1 MPKRPETQDTVLLA
15 LELLRRIPRQ
25 RKVSAIE
32 LHAQLQGLGLQR
44 DVRTIQRQLENL
56 SQHFDIERDD
66 RSKPYGYRWKEQ
78 AVGMAM
84 PVLTEQESLMLLLAQ
99 QQLSHLLP
107 ASLMAA
113 MKGFFEQAQA
123 NLDPAAN
130 RAGTPAAHRVKLSR
144 EWLKKVRVVSTTQP
158 LLPPKLAAG
167 VFETVSNALYANQWL
182 DIVYVNAK
190 GNQTLARVMPLGLA
204 QQGPRL
210 YLVCRFDGYDNE
222 RSLALHRFVSA
233 TASGLT
239 FERPSNFD
247 LQAYDDDGRFG
258 VGEGQRVRLQ
268 FTVTQDAG
276 LQLLE
281 TPLSADQRVQ
291 TVGGCYVISATVVE
305 TLVLHRWLRGFGE
318 DIRQVAFTPLTV
330 DGKSDER
337 DDER

>member
-25 RKVSAIE
+25 RKVSASE

-66 RSKPYGYRWKEQ
+66 RSKPYGYRWKDQ
-78 AVGMAM
+78 AVGMAL

-99 QQLSHLLP
+99 QQLAHLLP

-123 NLDPAAN
+123 NLNPDTG
-130 RAGTPAAHRVKLSR
+130 RVGTPAAHRAKLSR
-144 EWLKKVRVVSTTQP
+144 DWLKKVRVVSTTQP

-182 DIVYVNAK
+182 EVVYVNAK
-190 GNQTLARVMPLGLA
+190 GHQTAARVMPLGLA

-210 YLVCRFDGYDNE
+210 YLVCRFEGYDNE

-233 TASGLT
+233 TATGLT
-239 FERPSNFD
+239 FEPPPYFD

-258 VGEGQRVRLQ
+258 VSEGERVRLQ

-281 TPLSADQRVQ
+281 TPLSADQTVQ
-291 TVGGCYVISATVVE
+291 VVGDCYVISATVVD
-305 TLVLHRWLRGFGE
+305 TLVLHRWLRGFGG
-318 DIRQVAFTPLTV
+318 DVWDVSMGPLS
-330 DGKSDER
+330 GAGLPL
-337 DDER
+337 

>member
-25 RKVSAIE
+25 RKVSASE
-32 LHAQLQGLGLQR
+32 LHEQLQGLGLQR

-56 SQHFDIERDD
+56 SRHFDIERDD

-78 AVGMAM
+78 AVGMAL

-99 QQLSHLLP
+99 QQLNHLLP

-113 MKGFFEQAQA
+113 MKGFFEQAHA
-123 NLDPAAN
+123 NLNPRTDRTGSAETG
-130 RAGTPAAHRVKLSR
+130 RATLSR
-144 EWLKKVRVVSTTQP
+144 DWLKKVRVVSTTQP
-158 LLPPKLAAG
+158 LLPPKLATG
-167 VFETVSNALYANQWL
+167 VFEAVSNALYGNQWL

-190 GNQTLARVMPLGLA
+190 GNQTQARVMPLGLA

-210 YLVCRFDGYDNE
+210 YLVCRFEGYDNE
-222 RSLALHRFVSA
+222 RSLALHRFLGA
-233 TASGLT
+233 TVSGLT
-239 FERPSNFD
+239 FERPTDFD

-258 VGEGQRVRLQ
+258 VSMGQRIRLQ

-281 TPLSADQRVQ
+281 TPLSADQIVQ
-291 TVGGCYVISATVVE
+291 IVGDDYLITATVVE
-305 TLVLHRWLRGFGE
+305 TLVLHRWLKGFGE
-318 DIRQVAFTPLTV
+318 DIRRVVITPLKLNTQLN
-330 DGKSDER
+330 
-337 DDER
+337 

>member
-1 MPKRPETQDTVLLA
+1 MSKRPETQDTVLLA

-25 RKVSAIE
+25 RKVSAAE
-32 LHAQLQGLGLQR
+32 LHAQLQGLGMQR
-44 DVRTIQRQLENL
+44 DVRTIQRQLESL

-66 RSKPYGYRWKEQ
+66 RSKPYGYRWKDR
-78 AVGMAM
+78 AVGMAL

-123 NLDPAAN
+123 NLDPAAD
-130 RAGTPAAHRVKLSR
+130 RAGTPAAHRAKLSR

-167 VFETVSNALYANQWL
+167 VFEAVSNALYANQWL

-190 GNQTLARVMPLGLA
+190 GNQTQARVMPLGLA

-239 FERPSNFD
+239 FERPSDFD

-258 VGEGQRVRLQ
+258 VGTGQRVRVSFHIAQ
-268 FTVTQDAG
+268 SSG
-276 LQLLE
+276 LHIVE
-281 TPLSADQRVQ
+281 SGLSADQLV
-291 TVGGCYVISATVVE
+291 TSTETGYLITATVPE
-305 TLVLHRWLRGFGE
+305 TELLHRWLNSFGDE
-318 DIRQVAFTPLTV
+318 ITQLTLQPL
-330 DGKSDER
+330 
-337 DDER
+337 DDAAT